1 LSIHKSLLFSFA
13 EKYTVLVLGFVSSVV
28 LSRLLTPTEVGVY
41 SIGAVVVA
49 VLQIV
54 RDFGVGQY
62 LIKEREL
69 TPEKI
74 RAAFSLTLMIAWV
87 IGGLLALLSGPVSDF
102 YREPGVGQ
110 VLRVLALNCLLI
122 PFGSITLPVLR
133 REMRFG
139 AIYTINVTS
148 AVVSLVASIGLVLA
162 GFSFMALAW
171 SSVIGVLVSVSV
183 SMFFRPAYM
192 PWLPSLKGV
201 RELLPFGAYA
211 TGSNVLDEMAVGAP
225 DMMIG
230 RLIGMESVAL
240 YSKGQSLVTLFNM
253 LITRAVTSVV
263 QPMFA
268 SQVRSGTDMKPV
280 YLRLLSYMAGFAWP
294 FFAVLAV
301 LADPMVRLLFGSQW
315 GASVPIARI
324 LCVSA
329 AVLCLFGMALDL
341 FVVMGH
347 VAKRARVESVALFLR
362 VAGILVA
369 APFGLAAVAVS
380 IALANLA
387 KAGLIYYG
395 LAELT
400 GLRFGD
406 LCRSLLKS
414 LNLAALSVL
423 PPLLALAVPQLRQG
437 PPAMLVGVAGAGA
450 LAAWLVGVVVLQHEL
465 KPNLLAATGHL
476 ARRLRGQGR

>member
-171 SSVIGVLVSVSV
+171 SSVIPGC
-183 SMFFRPAYM
+183 PA
-192 PWLPSLKGV
+192 
-201 RELLPFGAYA
+201 
-211 TGSNVLDEMAVGAP
+211 
-225 DMMIG
+225 
-230 RLIGMESVAL
+230 
-240 YSKGQSLVTLFNM
+240 
-253 LITRAVTSVV
+253 
-263 QPMFA
+263 
-268 SQVRSGTDMKPV
+268 
-280 YLRLLSYMAGFAWP
+280 
-294 FFAVLAV
+294 
-301 LADPMVRLLFGSQW
+301 
-315 GASVPIARI
+315 
-324 LCVSA
+324 
-329 AVLCLFGMALDL
+329 
-341 FVVMGH
+341 
-347 VAKRARVESVALFLR
+347 
-362 VAGILVA
+362 
-369 APFGLAAVAVS
+369 
-380 IALANLA
+380 
-387 KAGLIYYG
+387 
-395 LAELT
+395 
-400 GLRFGD
+400 
-406 LCRSLLKS
+406 
-414 LNLAALSVL
+414 
-423 PPLLALAVPQLRQG
+423 
-437 PPAMLVGVAGAGA
+437 
-450 LAAWLVGVVVLQHEL
+450 
-465 KPNLLAATGHL
+465 
-476 ARRLRGQGR
+476 